1 MVDVIINPGK
11 LCRFA
16 FHAIRVLRYSIAY
29 KSASYN
35 YIRAFYFL
43 VLWYK
48 ECAGCSTEVDWFARS
63 FPAVMSDFRERPDE
77 LN

>member
-11 LCRFA
+11 MGRLA
-16 FHAIRVLRYSIAY
+16 FHAIRVLVESIAY

-48 ECAGCSTEVDWFARS
+48 ECTGCSTEVDGFARS
-63 FPAVMSDFRERPDE
+63 FPAVMSYFRERPDE